1 MHVLLSLST
10 PLSLSHLKRATVCV
24 CVNEKCVVRVYKC
37 KANSA
42 AIVCVGV
49 VCAEA

>member
-1 MHVLLSLST
+1 MHVLLSLS
-10 PLSLSHLKRATVCV
+10 LSLKESDCVCV
-24 CVNEKCVVRVYKC
+24 CVSEKCVVRVYKC